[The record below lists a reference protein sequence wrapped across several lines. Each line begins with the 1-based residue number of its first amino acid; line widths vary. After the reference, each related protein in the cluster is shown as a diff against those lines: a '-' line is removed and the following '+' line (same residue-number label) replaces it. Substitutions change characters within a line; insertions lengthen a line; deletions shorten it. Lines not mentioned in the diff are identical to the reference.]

1 MTVLDLLERHMDDDD
16 ARYYAALADMT
27 VRQYLGA
34 GPDEALPEAVA
45 TTYQVARILAERDR
59 AALALASSGSSAS
72 SENSDNSVKSES
84 MTEGSVSRAVTY
96 ETRAERAQALT
107 EYDSAIQ
114 TELDK
119 IRRFR
124 RVRMPGLHAE
134 G

>member
-1 MTVLDLLERHMDDDD
+1 MTVLDLLERHMDDDN

-107 EYDSAIQ
+107 EYDTAIQ
-114 TELDK
+114 SELDK
-119 IRRFR
+119 VKRFR
-124 RVRMPGLHAE
+124 RVHMPGA
-134 G
+134 GDPK